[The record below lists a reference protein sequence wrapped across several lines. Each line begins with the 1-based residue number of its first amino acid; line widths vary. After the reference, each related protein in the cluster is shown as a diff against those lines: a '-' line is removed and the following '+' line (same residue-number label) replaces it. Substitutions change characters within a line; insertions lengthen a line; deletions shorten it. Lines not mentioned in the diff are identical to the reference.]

1 MKILVQLKPVYGQE
15 QIYPVCE
22 TAKIFAKMVGQKTL
36 TPANVKHIKEL
47 GYTVN
52 VMNTTPEQL

>member
-1 MKILVQLKPVYGQE
+1 MEILVQIKLVYGQE

-22 TAKIFAKMVGQKTL
+22 TAKTFAKMVGQKTL
-36 TPANVKHIKEL
+36 TPTNVRHIKEL

-52 VMNTTPEQL
+52 VLNTQPQKL